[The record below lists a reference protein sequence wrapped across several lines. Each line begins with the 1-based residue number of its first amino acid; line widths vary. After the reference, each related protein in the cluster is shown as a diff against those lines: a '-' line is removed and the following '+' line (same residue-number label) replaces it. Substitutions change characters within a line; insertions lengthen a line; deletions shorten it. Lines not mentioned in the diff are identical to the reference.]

1 MLDFNNPYL
10 GKQEI
15 ADMLCLE
22 TSPEYKQ
29 EKAKMYAEGFGFSSP
44 SYWKMSASEFS
55 ELLDTSAAI
64 DIETLFQYKDTLGD
78 IHPDCD
84 ILLMEHDRVEAG
96 EYDRFYQKFMPIGY
110 QNVCAIAVMG
120 ILEGEVPKNIEEME
134 SGEYDDRNRVFFP
147 QEFADKYSA
156 EELSKYE
163 LTMSMLNN
171 STLFYPLGIYDIAL
185 PVLNLQQYE
194 EKRIYKRTYIF
205 SKYFEKCMK
214 GEMEKVKKIL
224 NKGSKKKKKSST
236 KGFNKKALSPKK
248 RGKKK

>member
-1 MLDFNNPYL
+1 
-10 GKQEI
+10 
-15 ADMLCLE
+15 
-22 TSPEYKQ
+22 
-29 EKAKMYAEGFGFSSP
+29 
-44 SYWKMSASEFS
+44 
-55 ELLDTSAAI
+55 
-64 DIETLFQYKDTLGD
+64 
-78 IHPDCD
+78 
-84 ILLMEHDRVEAG
+84 
-96 EYDRFYQKFMPIGY
+96 MPIGY

-134 SGEYDDRNRVFFP
+134 SGEYDESNRVFFP

-194 EKRIYKRTYIF
+194 EKRTYKRTYIF

-214 GEMEKVKKIL
+214 GEMEKFKKIV
-224 NKGSKKKKKSST
+224 NKGARRRR
-236 KGFNKKALSPKK
+236 NPAPKDLIK
-248 RGKKK
+248 NYFA

>member
-1 MLDFNNPYL
+1 MLDLNNPYL

-15 ADMLCLE
+15 ADMLRLE

-44 SYWKMSASEFS
+44 TYWKMSASEFS
-55 ELLDTSAAI
+55 ELLDTSATI
-64 DIETLFQYKDTLGD
+64 DIDTLFQYRDTLVD

-96 EYDRFYQKFMPIGY
+96 EYDKFYGKFMPIGY

-134 SGEYDDRNRVFFP
+134 SGEYDDSNRVFFP

-236 KGFNKKALSPKK
+236 KGFNKKTLSPKK

>member
-1 MLDFNNPYL
+1 
-10 GKQEI
+10 
-15 ADMLCLE
+15 
-22 TSPEYKQ
+22 
-29 EKAKMYAEGFGFSSP
+29 MYAEGFGFSSP
-44 SYWKMSASEFS
+44 TYWKMSASEFS

-64 DIETLFQYKDTLGD
+64 DIDTLFQYRDTLVD

-96 EYDRFYQKFMPIGY
+96 EYDKFYGKFMPIGY

-120 ILEGEVPKNIEEME
+120 LLEGEVPKNIEELE
-134 SGEYDDRNRVFFP
+134 SGEHKDTRVFFP

-194 EKRIYKRTYIF
+194 EKRTYKRTYIF

-214 GEMEKVKKIL
+214 GEMEKFKKIV
-224 NKGSKKKKKSST
+224 NKGVKRRRNPAPKDLT
-236 KGFNKKALSPKK
+236 KK
-248 RGKKK
+248 RFHLKREVRKSERSTNRL